1 MASSEPF
8 DLRIDGGLV
17 AGPDGA
23 PRVASVGI
31 RDGRIAAVG
40 DLGDHDAGEAVDADG
55 LAVLPGVI
63 DTHVHLGFTDE
74 AREWHTESRAA
85 LIGGVTTMCVYYRN
99 AGEYDELLPGFIAA
113 GERDS
118 HADFVVHL
126 GILHDGHL
134 ERLGDYVARYG
145 LTSIKM
151 YTTYKRGELSS
162 FGAMGQDDGFILD
175 VMRAVAQL
183 GGVRIHVHCE
193 NDDIAE
199 RGGRRWRD
207 EGTPGAQWSR
217 TRPPVAEVEAIRRIA
232 LFGRTAGAP
241 VFIPH
246 VSSEDALAT
255 VLAERAA
262 GTDIRCETCPQYL
275 ASARLD
281 RPDHLAKV
289 NPPVRVEES
298 GERLWAALRAGQI
311 DVVGTDHACWTR
323 ADKTAPNVLEAR
335 PGFPGMGTLLPVLLD
350 GVNRGWLALA
360 DVAAAQLR
368 AARNFG
374 LADRGAI
381 APGYAADLVLAD
393 LAREREV
400 DSADLQG
407 LSDFT
412 PYEGLT
418 LRGWPVLT
426 VKGGKVAVRDGRL
439 LEDAQRGAYLRDHE
453 GSTTER

>member
-17 AGPDGA
+17 VGPAGP
-23 PRVASVGI
+23 PRVASVGL
-31 RDGRIAAVG
+31 RAGRIAAVG
-40 DLGDHDAGEAVDADG
+40 ELDGHPADETVDAGG

-85 LIGGVTTMCVYYRN
+85 LVGGVTTMCVYYRN

-118 HADFVVHL
+118 LADFVVHL

-134 ERLGDYVARYG
+134 ERLGDHVARYG
-145 LTSIKM
+145 LRTIKM

-175 VMRAVAQL
+175 VMRAVAEL
-183 GGVRIHVHCE
+183 GGVRVHVHCE

-232 LFGRTAGAP
+232 LLARTAGAP

-246 VSSEDALAT
+246 VSSEAALDAA
-255 VLAERAA
+255 LAERAA
-262 GTDIRCETCPQYL
+262 GTDLRCETCPQYL

-298 GERLWAALRAGQI
+298 GERLWAALRSGDI

-350 GVNRGWLALA
+350 GVNRGALTLG

-368 AARNFG
+368 AAELLG
-374 LADRGAI
+374 LGERGAV
-381 APGYAADLVLAD
+381 APGHAADLVLVD
-393 LAREREV
+393 MAREREV
-400 DSADLQG
+400 NSTDLQG

-426 VKGGKVAVRDGRL
+426 VKGGRVAVRDGRL
-439 LEDAQRGAYLRDHE
+439 EEDAPRGAYLRDHE
-453 GSTTER
+453 GSATER